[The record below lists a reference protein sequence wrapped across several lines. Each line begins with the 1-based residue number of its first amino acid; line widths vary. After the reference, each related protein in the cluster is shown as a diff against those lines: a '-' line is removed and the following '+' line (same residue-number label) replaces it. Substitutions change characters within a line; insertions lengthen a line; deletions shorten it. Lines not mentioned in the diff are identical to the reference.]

1 MKQLT
6 ANVFIE
12 TELKGANHGFV
23 TTSDGIVLI
32 DTPHKPSDAMRLK
45 GEISRHGRLRYS
57 HCAPERI
64 RRYREPARV
73 GDRAWASRS
82 FLKLPA
88 AKRSRRRTP
97 GAAYARRGVRK
108 ISFE

>member
-12 TELKGANHGFV
+12 TELKGANHGLV

-57 HCAPERI
+57 HSAPEESADI
-64 RRYREPARV
+64 VSLRV
-73 GDRAWASRS
+73 SAIGRGQ
-82 FLKLPA
+82 A
-88 AKRSRRRTP
+88 AVS
-97 GAAYARRGVRK
+97 
-108 ISFE
+108 

>member
-57 HCAPERI
+57 HSAPEESADI
-64 RRYREPARV
+64 ASLRV
-73 GDRAWASRS
+73 SAIGRGQ
-82 FLKLPA
+82 A
-88 AKRSRRRTP
+88 AVS
-97 GAAYARRGVRK
+97 
-108 ISFE
+108 